1 MMREAGDRGKVGR
14 MEKEPLGQEGGLSY
28 RLLAMN
34 AWQVPK
40 HAHWGP

>member
-1 MMREAGDRGKVGR
+1 
-14 MEKEPLGQEGGLSY
+14 MEKGPLGQEGGLSD

-40 HAHWGP
+40 HAH